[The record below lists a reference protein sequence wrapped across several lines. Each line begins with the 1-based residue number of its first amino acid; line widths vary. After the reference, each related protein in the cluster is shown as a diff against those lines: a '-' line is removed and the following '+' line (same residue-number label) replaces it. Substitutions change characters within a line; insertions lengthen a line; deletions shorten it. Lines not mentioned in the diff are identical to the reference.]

1 MVKVIQSSLTVVVSI
16 IIAVVVVITVFP
28 VHALGGAADRAAAP
42 GIRHAVLVE
51 YSGAPSRDPA
61 AAPTCPAL
69 PHSAAGTSCPYLS
82 SLAARSGCPALSP
95 RPEGTSCPFLS
106 GKVRPHASPRVR
118 DEGRLPHALTL

>member
-1 MVKVIQSSLTVVVSI
+1 MVKVIQASLTVVVSI

-28 VHALGGAADRAAAP
+28 VHALGGAAERAAAP

-51 YSGAPSRDPA
+51 YSGAPSHGPA

-69 PHSAAGTSCPYLS
+69 TRPDSGTTCPYLS

-95 RPEGTSCPFLS
+95 RSECTSCPFLS
-106 GKVRPHASPRVR
+106 GKARPDAKPRVR
-118 DEGRLPHALTL
+118 DEGGLPHALTL